1 MSATCCYALAVS
13 LRQRKKQQTRK
24 AIAASAW
31 ELFGE
36 RGFEAVTIAEIARA
50 ADVSEGTV
58 FNYFPAKED
67 LFYSQ
72 MEAFEAELV
81 AAVRARE
88 PGESVLEAFRRVMLE
103 RSRGLDST
111 ERSELIARAARTIDA
126 SPALRARQREIVD
139 QATRDLG
146 AAIADETGARPDAV
160 EPRVV
165 AHALMGV
172 QQALQGFVWE
182 RASTG
187 QRGPAL
193 AAAVR
198 AETEKA
204 FARLEHGLADYA
216 RKPSS

>member
-1 MSATCCYALAVS
+1 MS
-13 LRQRKKQQTRK
+13 LRERKKQQTRA
-24 AIAASAW
+24 AIAAAAW
-31 ELFGE
+31 RLFEE

-103 RSRGLDST
+103 RGRGLGSA
-111 ERSELIARAARTIDA
+111 ERSELIARAAGTIDA

-139 QATRDLG
+139 QATRDLA

-160 EPRVV
+160 EPLVV

-172 QQALQGFVWE
+172 QQTLQRRVWE
-182 RASTG
+182 RISEG

-193 AAAVR
+193 AASVKREAK
-198 AETEKA
+198 KA
-204 FARLEHGLADYA
+204 FATLEHGLGDYG
-216 RKPSS
+216 RKPN